1 MGQCRFGTSYASYF
15 VVHMKGT
22 HLMKRSSYR
31 EQDYTFGQLM
41 LTLRTKIGLTQVCL
55 GEQLGVSRRAVAEW
69 EAGSTYPKAEH
80 LKAFIALCIQQQA
93 FPTGHEAEEADA
105 LWKAAHQKVLLDE
118 RWTEGL
124 LAKSLPPSVTVPV
137 VHSLGTPWAKQRPR
151 IDWGNAPDVPS
162 FYGRERELITLA
174 EWVIQE
180 RCRMVSV
187 VGLGGIGKSALA
199 TSLMHQV
206 APHFEV
212 VLWRSLRDA
221 PTIASLLDDCLQ
233 VLVPQELLEA
243 NISLEKRIRL
253 LLECIRRTRVL
264 LVLDNLETLLQEGI
278 DSGSIREGFE
288 GYARLLALMAETEHQ
303 SCLLLTSREKPNDL
317 EPLEGNRG
325 PVRTFRLAGLDV
337 NACQQLLADREV
349 AGSKADQTEL
359 IEMYAGN
366 PLALNII
373 AQTIVELFA
382 GEIAPFLEQG
392 EVVFGRVRQLL
403 DEQFDRLAD
412 SEQMVLLWL
421 AIACK
426 PVTLSELRA
435 SLVKP
440 RPSGELLE
448 AVHRLRQRCL
458 IEHGHQP
465 GSFTLQS
472 LVLEYL
478 FLRLGGERL
487 DHAVTACTHEPAWTF
502 SGLRQGVHV
511 ELNKMN
517 NSEIKPLEAWYVP
530 QRQRPGLATP
540 PAARSSA
547 RARG

>member
-1 MGQCRFGTSYASYF
+1 
-15 VVHMKGT
+15 MKGT

-31 EQDYTFGQLM
+31 EHDYTFGQLM

-69 EAGSTYPKAEH
+69 EAGSTYPKSEH
-80 LKAFIALCIQQQA
+80 LKAFIAMCIQQQA
-93 FPTGHEAEEADA
+93 FRTGHEAEEADA
-105 LWKAAHQKVLLDE
+105 LWKASHQKVLLDE

-124 LAKSLPPSVTVPV
+124 LAKSLPPSVIVPV
-137 VHSLGTPWAKQRPR
+137 VHSLSTPCAKQRSR
-151 IDWGNAPDVPS
+151 IDWGNSPDVPS
-162 FYGRERELITLA
+162 FYGRERELTILA

-180 RCRMVSV
+180 HCRMVNV

-199 TSLMHQV
+199 TKVMRHV

-212 VLWRSLRDA
+212 VLWRSLQDA
-221 PTIASLLDDCLQ
+221 PTIDSLLDDCLQ
-233 VLVPQELLEA
+233 VLVPQEFLGE

-264 LVLDNLETLLQEGI
+264 LVLDNLETLLEEGI

-325 PVRTFRLAGLDV
+325 PVRTLRLAGLDV
-337 NACQQLLADREV
+337 NACKQLLADREV
-349 AGSKADQTEL
+349 AGSETNQAEL

-440 RPSGELLE
+440 RPPGELLE

-478 FLRLGGERL
+478 YLRLGGERR
-487 DHAVTACTHEPAWTF
+487 DDSGTTCTPELAWTF
-502 SGLRQGVHV
+502 SGLRQEVHV

-517 NSEIKPLEAWYVP
+517 NSEIKPMETWYA
-530 QRQRPGLATP
+530 QRQQRPGLATP
-540 PAARSSA
+540 PAARSSV
-547 RARG
+547 RVCG